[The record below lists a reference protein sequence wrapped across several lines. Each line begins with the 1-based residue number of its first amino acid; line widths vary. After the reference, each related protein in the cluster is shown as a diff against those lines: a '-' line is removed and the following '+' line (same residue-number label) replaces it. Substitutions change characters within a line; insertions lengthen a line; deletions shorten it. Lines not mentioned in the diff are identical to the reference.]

1 MKILIVDDDEIVVR
15 SCRRILNAEEV
26 QTQVAASVDIGLK
39 LLLEHRDIDPFDLI
53 LTDIKMPGRDGFE
66 MIRRAREIEPDI
78 PILMMTGY
86 LTPETME
93 KGHLDGVD
101 YSIAKP
107 FTPDELIEAV
117 HKTIIRKKK
126 EQTDE

>member
-15 SCRRILNAEEV
+15 SCRRILKAEEM
-26 QTQVAASVDIGLK
+26 QIQVAGSVETGVQ
-39 LLLEHRDIDPFDLI
+39 LLLDHRGNDPFDLI
-53 LTDIKMPGRDGFE
+53 ITDIKMPGRDGFE
-66 MIRRAREIEPDI
+66 MIRRARKIEPDI

-93 KGHLDGVD
+93 KGRLDGAD
-101 YSIAKP
+101 NYIAKP

-117 HKTIIRKKK
+117 HKTIIRQNKGANR
-126 EQTDE
+126 